1 MPESV
6 TLKVSQKKISAKQ
19 QRGKKIET
27 DQQRPV
33 WWYQTFEHDFNTC
46 IIGIPGGE
54 EQERDKSFLQNYLN
68 TKLDE
73 NYLQIQEL

>member
-6 TLKVSQKKISAKQ
+6 TLKVSQKKISKPNN
-19 QRGKKIET
+19 REGEKKIET

-54 EQERDKSFLQNYLN
+54 GSKKGTNHFY
-68 TKLDE
+68 K
-73 NYLQIQEL
+73 II